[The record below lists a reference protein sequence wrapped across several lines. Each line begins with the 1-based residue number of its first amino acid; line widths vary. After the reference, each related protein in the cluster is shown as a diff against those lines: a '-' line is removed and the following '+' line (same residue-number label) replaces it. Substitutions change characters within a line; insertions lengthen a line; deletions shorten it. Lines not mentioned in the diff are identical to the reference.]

1 MSFFFLFFRFLARFF
16 RNHRRKSLKFV
27 IRNIVEEYPNSRGL
41 IKFCGGNKRS
51 YLATTISVSFLIH
64 FIFNAGSI
72 INVET
77 ILLPWKLESSSKQNF
92 NRARMNLISDE
103 TRSKTGKEET
113 LDILLR

>member
-16 RNHRRKSLKFV
+16 RSRRKSLKFV

-41 IKFCGGNKRS
+41 IKFCVGNKRG

-64 FIFNAGSI
+64 FIFNVGSI